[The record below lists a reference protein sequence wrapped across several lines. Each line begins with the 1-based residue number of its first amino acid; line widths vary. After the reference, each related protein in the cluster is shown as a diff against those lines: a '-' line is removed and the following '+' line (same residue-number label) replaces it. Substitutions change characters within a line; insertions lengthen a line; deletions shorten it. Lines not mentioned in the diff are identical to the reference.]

1 MTILELSCEN
11 FIEHTFK
18 EWSITVD
25 LFDISA
31 YDYELHEGFIAQHP
45 VEPRDQSRLM
55 VVEKSTGKLEHRRFY
70 EILDYL
76 KRGDVL
82 VLNDTK
88 VIPARLLGRKDRTG
102 GKAEVLLVKPLDAGW
117 EYWEAMVRPGRR
129 LKTGDKIVI
138 DSESLVLV
146 LDRLA
151 QGMRKV
157 QIIGRDLP
165 HNIIKKKGQVPLP
178 PYINENDVA
187 LKSYQT
193 VYARINGSIAAPT
206 AGFHFTE
213 ELLKRLASA
222 GIELAYVTLH
232 VGPGTFRPVK
242 AKDIRKHD
250 MHREDYHLSPETAEL
265 INRAREEG
273 RRVIAVGTTVV
284 RCLESSA
291 TKKGLVTPGRGSTEL
306 FIFPGYKFKIIDG
319 MVTNFH
325 LPKSTLLMLVSAFAG
340 YELIMRAYRE
350 AIKERY
356 RFYSFGDAM
365 LII

>member
-1 MTILELSCEN
+1 
-11 FIEHTFK
+11 
-18 EWSITVD
+18 
-25 LFDISA
+25 
-31 YDYELHEGFIAQHP
+31 
-45 VEPRDQSRLM
+45 M

-146 LDRLA
+146 LDRLT

-250 MHREDYHLSPETAEL
+250 MHREDYQLSSETAEL
-265 INRAREEG
+265 INRAKEDG

-340 YELIMRAYRE
+340 YELVMRAYRE